1 MITRKIIFSIL
12 LAGGIVLQA
21 GQVAYADVTIDGQ
34 VYTDA
39 WIAAHPTEVANYIK
53 SNPTTAAAVA
63 AAASASTQEAI
74 LSAYNQVTGSS
85 MTLDA
90 GRVWATTNAQGA
102 PVVIVNG
109 QAYTDAWIKSHQTE
123 VAAYIQANPSQ
134 AVSVLRDASAS
145 TVQSVITNDWVKK
158 NKDTVLTFIQSSPN
172 QAASI
177 LKNVDTATVQ
187 TIISA
192 YNAKNPNAPI
202 TQAQANDWLKQN
214 ASESSAISAD
224 WLAKNPGYKG
234 YLDWKSKVN
243 EGQLKLWLSQNP
255 NLTPKQIVDAMVMYD
270 ININMLANASG
281 KDAQDLIKIAGQAGL
296 TKEVL
301 AQKGLIGE
309 MNGADTRNNV
319 WWAVMVGAL
328 PKGVFYALQ
337 KIDQGA
343 SYNNPEASYSQADM
357 DLAIKLQR
365 NGYWGPTGTGDVS
378 IELAKAGC
386 MNGLVYNEKK
396 CGNGWLGAGAGST
409 GQNIYR
415 PGTGVSTSSAASVI
429 LTADKSIVV
438 AGSPV
443 ILTWSSNAVSGCTM
457 NEQADWFCPGSGSC
471 ATVMPQPVVTQVSV
485 AGFSTKNPTATTTY
499 SLTCTSSNG
508 VSVSKSVRVLVGS
521 TSTTCYDCGGNAAPT
536 PVIDS
541 ESCLNIPM
549 TLSYQSRDSSTSGF
563 VTLLQDFLHATNYLP
578 SLSTGFFGAG
588 TFKAVKDFQRAN
600 GISQTGSVGPN
611 TRLKIKQISC
621 SMPVAELTDSQVT
634 IPDSAVTS
642 SLPTGCT
649 TTTGYSPVT
658 GVKCS
663 SSLPEGCTA
672 ATNFSPITGAK
683 CVAQ

>member
-1 MITRKIIFSIL
+1 MITRKTILSIL
-12 LAGGIVLQA
+12 LAGGIVLHA

-63 AAASASTQEAI
+63 AAASASTQETI
-74 LSAYNQVTGSS
+74 LNAYNQVTGSS

-109 QAYTDAWIKSHQTE
+109 QAYTDAWIKTHQNE
-123 VAAYIQANPSQ
+123 VSAYIQANPSQ

-158 NKDTVLTFIQSSPN
+158 NKDAVLTFIQSSPN

-192 YNAKNPNAPI
+192 YNAKNPSAQI
-202 TQAQANDWLKQN
+202 TQAQANEWLKQN
-214 ASESSAISAD
+214 TSGSSAISTD
-224 WLAKNPGYKG
+224 WLTKNPGYKG
-234 YLDWKSKVN
+234 AFDWKSKVN
-243 EGQLKLWLSQNP
+243 EGQLKLWLSQNQ

-270 ININMLANASG
+270 INITMLSRASG
-281 KDAQDLIKIAGQAGL
+281 KDAQDLIKIADQAGL
-296 TKEVL
+296 TKEAL

-309 MNGADTRNNV
+309 MGGADTRNNV

-378 IELAKAGC
+378 TELAKAGC

-396 CGNGWLGAGAGST
+396 CGNGWLGAGAAST

-415 PGTGVSTSSAASVI
+415 PAAGTGTSTPSSVTLS
-429 LTADKSIVV
+429 ADKSVV
-438 AGSPV
+438 VSGAPV
-443 ILTWSSNAVSGCTM
+443 VLTWLSNTTGNCTM
-457 NEQADWFCPGSGSC
+457 TEQAEWFCSGSGAC
-471 ATVMPQPVVTQVSV
+471 ATVMPSPVVTQVPSV
-485 AGFSTKNPTATTTY
+485 GFSTKNPTATTTY
-499 SLTCTSSNG
+499 TLACTSSNG

-536 PVIDS
+536 LVTDS

-563 VTLLQDFLHATNYLP
+563 VSLLQEFLHATNYLP

-588 TFKAVKDFQRAN
+588 TFKAVKDFQKAN
-600 GISQTGSVGPN
+600 GISQTGSTGPN

-621 SMPVAELTDSQVT
+621 LMPAPELADSQVT
-634 IPDSAVTS
+634 IPDSAISS
-642 SLPTGCT
+642 SLPVGCT

-672 ATNFSPITGAK
+672 TTNFSPITGAK